1 MRSRVSVLM
10 VSLVCLA
17 ALPGTAWAQAGGT
30 ISGLVTDTTG
40 GILPGVTVEAASPAL
55 IAPATAVSD
64 GAGRYT
70 VTQLRPGSYTITYTL
85 DGFNKLIRTGIV
97 ISGDA
102 ALQVNVQMQVG
113 ALEQSITVTG
123 ESPLVDVQ
131 TVREQFVVT
140 REMMD
145 SLPGTTTFSGRAIL
159 IPGVRNTG
167 MGEGQ
172 YWPAAHGNT
181 WRDAA
186 TTNDGARAN
195 TLIDDGQWQMGWEM
209 NQAATAELAYDAGG
223 APAEVQTGGVLQNAI
238 PKEGGNTFRGTFF
251 TQFGHENLNAS
262 NQTPELQRVLGE
274 LNRNAYNYNF
284 NPGYGGPIVKDKL
297 WFYAAYLQR
306 DTKGWVAGSQ
316 FTGLY
321 GTPEERAKNGFTEAG
336 TQGYNRNWAKSG
348 LLRLTNQLSEKHRWR
363 LGFERVNNTQ
373 PLQDVSRL
381 QVPESSDRIPQPT
394 GYHAQ
399 ARWTSTLSS
408 KLLVEASGALQVN
421 KWRREQFEW
430 NEGRNAYQDLSN
442 NVMSGAFWIT
452 GNQPEYQKTF
462 NASASYVTGSHNIK
476 FGAQNRWGYF
486 TLYNG
491 PHPGDIRIN
500 YTFAGA
506 PVGMYVLSTPLDGFK
521 AEINHDLGL
530 YVQDTWTLNRL
541 TLNLGV
547 RGDIFK
553 NGNPPQVSPAG
564 NFVPARDFP
573 ALPAADWK
581 TVVPRLGAS
590 YDLFGNGKTAVKG
603 YVHQYVNQEST
614 TMALAVNPMA
624 SYTWGARMEFR
635 SWNDADKNGSALNP
649 DGSVQFNEIG
659 PSPNKNFGTLA
670 DAAQPNVK
678 DRPGQWEYN
687 ISVQHELIPR
697 LSVSMAYYRRNYFN
711 FWREDN
717 TLQGYSDYT
726 PFTFTGPVD
735 PRLGEY
741 SGAQQTLY
749 NLNTNVFGQSER
761 VLRNVNDIGGLE
773 NVRLYNGLEWT
784 VQGRYGK
791 GGFFGGSINYERTQD
806 NTCNVENR
814 NSTILC
820 DAPRAW
826 QTQFKA
832 NASYPIPKVL
842 INTSVLLQGYPG
854 PTQLATYTATA
865 ANIFAQTGVAM
876 TGGANVTYPL
886 WPTDTHWL
894 PYQTKVD
901 LRFMRVFTMGTTR
914 ITPSVDVFN
923 LLNAN
928 TTTTV
933 NNQCCSTTTT
943 GWQAITSVMQARQVR
958 IGAQVDW

>member
-1 MRSRVSVLM
+1 M

-55 IAPATAVSD
+55 ISGSVTAVSD
-64 GAGRYT
+64 SAGRYT
-70 VTQLRPGSYTITYTL
+70 VTQLRPGNYTVTFSL
-85 DGFNKLIRTGIV
+85 DGFNKLIREGIV
-97 ISGDA
+97 LSGDA
-102 ALQVNVQMQVG
+102 ALQVNAQMQVG

-131 TVREQFVVT
+131 SVREQFVVT

-145 SLPGTTTFSGRAIL
+145 SLPGTTTFSGRAVL

-209 NQAATAELAYDAGG
+209 NQAATAEIAYDAGG

-251 TQFGHENLNAS
+251 TQFGHENLNATNMS
-262 NQTPELQRVLGE
+262 PELKTVLGE
-274 LNRNAYNYNF
+274 LNRNAYNYNI
-284 NPGYGGPIVKDKL
+284 NPGYGGPIMKDKL
-297 WFYAAYLQR
+297 WFYGAYLER
-306 DTKGWVAGSQ
+306 DTKGWVAGST
-316 FTGLY
+316 FNGCC
-321 GTPEERAKNGFTEAG
+321 GTPEQRKANGFTDAG

-348 LLRLTNQLSEKHRWR
+348 LLRLTNQLTEKHRWR
-363 LGFERVNNTQ
+363 VGFERVNNTQ
-373 PLQDVSRL
+373 PLQDVTKL
-381 QVPESSDRIPQPT
+381 QDPEYSDRIPQPT
-394 GYHAQ
+394 GYHTQ
-399 ARWTSTLSS
+399 ARWTSTLTS
-408 KLLVEASGALQVN
+408 KLLLEAGFAMQYN

-430 NEGRNAYQDLSN
+430 NEDKNARNDLFTGIST
-442 NVMSGAFWIT
+442 GAFWIT
-452 GNQPEYQKTF
+452 GNQPEYQRDFKV
-462 NASASYVTGSHNIK
+462 SASYVTGSHNLK

-491 PHPGDIRIN
+491 PHPGDMRIQ

-506 PVGMYVLSTPLDGFK
+506 PAGVYVLSTPLDGFK
-521 AEINHDLGL
+521 AEINHDIGL
-530 YVQDTWTLNRL
+530 YAQDTWTVNKF
-541 TLNLGV
+541 TFNLGV
-547 RGDIFK
+547 RGDLFK

-564 NFVPARDFP
+564 TWVPARDFP

-581 TVVPRLGAS
+581 TIVPRLGVA
-590 YDLFGNGKTAVKG
+590 YDVFGNGKTALKG

-635 SWNDADKNGSALNP
+635 SWTDLDGNGSVLDSNLNAQVAEV
-649 DGSVQFNEIG
+649 GQ
-659 PSPNKNFGTLA
+659 SPNKNFGTLA
-670 DAAQPNVK
+670 DAAKPNVK

-687 ISVQHELIPR
+687 VGVQHELIPR
-697 LSVSMAYYRRNYFN
+697 LSVGMSYYRRNYFN

-717 TLQGYSDYT
+717 VLQNYGDYT
-726 PFTFTGPVD
+726 PFNFVLPTD
-735 PRLGEY
+735 PRLHEF
-741 SGAQQTLY
+741 SGTTQTLY
-749 NLNTNVFGQSER
+749 NLSPDVFGTSDR
-761 VLRNVNDIGGLE
+761 VLNNVKNIAGLE

-784 VQGRYGK
+784 AQGRFGK

-806 NTCNVENR
+806 NTCSVENR
-814 NSTILC
+814 NSTIWC

-832 NASYPIPKVL
+832 NASYPIPKVD
-842 INTSVLLQGYPG
+842 IISSILLQGYPG
-854 PTQLATYTATA
+854 PSIGSTYTATY
-865 ANIFAQTGVAM
+865 ANVLAQTGVAI
-876 TGGANVTYPL
+876 TGRQNITFSLMPPDVYFI
-886 WPTDTHWL
+886 

-901 LRFMRVFTMGTTR
+901 LRFMKRFTFGTTR
-914 ITPSVDVFN
+914 IAPSVDIFN

-928 TTTTV
+928 TVTGIV
-933 NNQCCSTTTT
+933 NTCCSTAVNGYQTP
-943 GWQAITSVMQARQVR
+943 TSVMQARQVR